1 MNNAPTKTE
10 ANVARTASAPKRP
23 WAKPTI
29 RKLRVVST
37 HDGRKMNPALDEDD
51 VSDANSRMGYAPI
64 S

>member
-1 MNNAPTKTE
+1 MTNAPARTK
-10 ANVARTASAPKRP
+10 ADVARTASAPKRP

-37 HDGRKMNPALDEDD
+37 RAGDKMNPALDEDD
-51 VSDANSRMGYAPI
+51 VTDATSRAGYAPI

>member
-1 MNNAPTKTE
+1 MINAPAKTE

-29 RKLRVVST
+29 RTLTVVST
-37 HDGRKMNPALDEDD
+37 RSGTRANIDEDTLD
-51 VSDANSRMGYAPI
+51 STNAPGYAPI